1 MIAASIEKIN
11 GSETLNW
18 NVFERAKKLKDKLL
32 ILNLLKI
39 EIKFG

>member
-18 NVFERAKKLKDKLL
+18 NVLERAKKLKDKLL
-32 ILNLLKI
+32 ILSLLKI
-39 EIKFG
+39 KIKFG